1 MIEGERRIC
10 EELVGVWVP
19 DLVLGAFAHLFMSTN
34 NNIVIYILKQFIC
47 SIVFIE
53 F

>member
-34 NNIVIYILKQFIC
+34 NNIAIYIYIY
-47 SIVFIE
+47 
-53 F
+53 